1 MYEDVQDKSGLD
13 EEQFHDLLY
22 SSSHIIVNELWDYIS
37 SDKLERLE
45 KPLFWSS
52 IWNSF
57 TDESKDALGLTLC
70 MEVETQ
76 KNPSHV
82 YFSKLRKE
90 NQEELKRR
98 FVEFAETYRKTSE
111 QKQKEEAEKR
121 QKEEKN
127 DILKKEIEDL
137 EGLLRSKKRELGK

>member
-1 MYEDVQDKSGLD
+1 
-13 EEQFHDLLY
+13 
-22 SSSHIIVNELWDYIS
+22 
-37 SDKLERLE
+37 
-45 KPLFWSS
+45 
-52 IWNSF
+52 
-57 TDESKDALGLTLC
+57 

-137 EGLLRSKKRELGK
+137 EGLLRSKKRELEVFETHLLLFLGERISKMGRNL